1 MIRNGMKFSVFLG
14 IYIAFSLF
22 FHQGP
27 LINWLDAI
35 VDFSSLSGLLAFL
48 FIESLS
54 VLLWILILTPMF
66 FISMKLGK
74 LIAIILL
81 ILNATAT
88 FWMSSLGIVINQELI
103 ASLFFTDYSEASE
116 FLNLEYLIHLFIFG
130 LIPSAVVAFVPIK
143 PITRIRLAL
152 YPIGSIAMLAVITSL
167 NPTLTDW
174 VDDNGAYLGSRLL
187 PWSYIGKTIGYAQD
201 MRKGYYSRYYGE
213 FSQLPDGA
221 AADEEP
227 GLVVS
232 VIGES
237 SRAASYSYYGYERPI
252 NQATQKAGYI
262 ALPKSRSCYTSTMI
276 TTGCILSVNGR
287 NDWKE
292 EATEPLPSYLHRLGI
307 KTFVRTNNT
316 EMPRLNVG
324 NYQTSTQLA
333 NVCVT
338 EICSDYNVLKCDQA
352 FCVERYFDNML
363 LANLGPI
370 LETAKTEKVFLLLHF
385 RGSHGPNYSDR
396 SPKDFTPYS
405 PSCDAHV
412 TQCDL
417 EALINSYDNS
427 TIFTDKT
434 LAGLAQILYD
444 EDELSSVVL
453 YLSDHGQSLGEN
465 GSYMH
470 GASPAEAPIEQLE
483 IPFLIWM
490 SDAFKKSRDT
500 SGVATKPVPAQDA
513 TFHSILGALNVV
525 GGPYLSERDIFYVE

>member
-1 MIRNGMKFSVFLG
+1 MLKKGVRLSVFLAV
-14 IYIAFSLF
+14 YVSFSLA

-35 VDFSSLSGLLAFL
+35 VNFSSLSGLLAFL
-48 FIESLS
+48 FIECLS
-54 VLLWILILTPMF
+54 ILLWILLLTLMF
-66 FISMKLGK
+66 FISIKFGK
-74 LIAIILL
+74 LIAITLL

-116 FLNLEYLIHLFIFG
+116 FLNPDYLIHLFIFG
-130 LIPSAVVAFVPIK
+130 LIPSVLVVLIPIK
-143 PITRIRLAL
+143 PITRIRLVL
-152 YPIGSIAMLAVITSL
+152 YPVGSAVMLVAITSL
-167 NPTLTDW
+167 NPNLTDW

-201 MRKGYYSRYYGE
+201 MRHGYYSRYYGG
-213 FSQLPDGA
+213 FAQLPDGTIV
-221 AADEEP
+221 DDEP
-227 GLVVS
+227 GLVVL

-252 NQATQKAGYI
+252 NQATQKVGYI
-262 ALPKSRSCYTSTMI
+262 ALPKSKSCSTNTMI
-276 TTGCILSVNGR
+276 TTGCILSAKGR
-287 NDWKE
+287 ADWRE
-292 EATEPLPSYLHRLGI
+292 DATEPLPSYLYRLGI

-333 NVCVT
+333 NVCDT
-338 EICSDYNVLKCDQA
+338 KACMDYNVLKCDQA

-363 LANLGPI
+363 LANMDPI
-370 LETAKTEKVFLLLHF
+370 LETAKSEKVFLLLHF

-396 SPKDFTPYS
+396 SPKVFAPFTPI
-405 PSCDAHV
+405 CDAHV

-417 EALINSYDNS
+417 GALVNSYDNS
-427 TIFTDKT
+427 TMFTDKT
-434 LAGLAQILYD
+434 LAALAQILNG
-444 EDELSSVVL
+444 EDGLSSVVL

-465 GSYMH
+465 DNYMH
-470 GASPAEAPIEQLE
+470 GAPLKEAPDEQLE

-490 SDAFKKSRDT
+490 SDTFKQSQDISSIK
-500 SGVATKPVPAQDA
+500 TKTIAAQDA
-513 TFHSILGALNVV
+513 TFHSVLGALNVV
-525 GGPYLSERDIFYVE
+525 GGPYLAERDIFYAD

>member
-1 MIRNGMKFSVFLG
+1 MIKKDVSLNIFLAV
-14 IYIAFSLF
+14 YILCSLA

-27 LINWLDAI
+27 LIKWLDTI
-35 VDFSSLSGLLAFL
+35 VNFSSFSGVSAFI
-48 FIESLS
+48 FIEVLS
-54 VLLWILILTPMF
+54 ILLWVILLTPIF
-66 FISMKLGK
+66 FISIKLGK
-74 LIAIILL
+74 FLAVVLL
-81 ILNATAT
+81 LVNATAT
-88 FWMSSLGIVINQELI
+88 FWMNSLGIIINQELI

-116 FLNLEYLIHLFIFG
+116 FLNPEYLLHMFIFG
-130 LIPSAVVAFVPIK
+130 LIPSVLVALVSIK

-174 VDDNGAYLGSRLL
+174 ADDNGAYLGSRLL

-201 MRKGYYSRYYGE
+201 MRNGYYSRYYGE

-227 GLVVS
+227 GLVVL

-252 NQATQKAGYI
+252 NQATQKVGYI
-262 ALPKSRSCYTSTMI
+262 ALPKSQSCWTTTMI
-276 TTGCILSVNGR
+276 TTGCILSAKGR
-287 NDWKE
+287 DDWRE

-316 EMPRLNVG
+316 EMPRLSVG

-333 NVCVT
+333 NVCIT
-338 EICSDYNVLKCDQA
+338 EICMDYNVLKCDQA

-363 LANLGPI
+363 LANMSPI
-370 LETAKTEKVFLLLHF
+370 LEAAKSEKVFLLLHF

-396 SPKDFTPYS
+396 SPKNFTPYT

-427 TIFTDKT
+427 TIFTDKI
-434 LAGLAQILYD
+434 LAGLAQILDD
-444 EDELSSVVL
+444 EDGLSSVVL

-465 GSYMH
+465 GRYMH
-470 GASPAEAPIEQLE
+470 GASPEEAPIEQLE

-513 TFHSILGALNVV
+513 TLHSILGALNVV
-525 GGPYLSERDIFYVE
+525 GGPYLSKRDIFHVE

>member
-1 MIRNGMKFSVFLG
+1 MIRNGMKLSVFLA
-14 IYIAFSLF
+14 IYISFSLF

-66 FISMKLGK
+66 FISIKLGK

-81 ILNATAT
+81 IINATAT

-116 FLNLEYLIHLFIFG
+116 FLNPEYLFHMFIFG
-130 LIPSAVVAFVPIK
+130 LAPSVLVALASIK

-167 NPTLTDW
+167 NPTLTGW

-201 MRKGYYSRYYGE
+201 MRNGYYSRYYGE

-227 GLVVS
+227 GLVVL

-252 NQATQKAGYI
+252 NQATQKVGYI
-262 ALPKSRSCYTSTMI
+262 ALPKSQSCWTTTMI
-276 TTGCILSVNGR
+276 TTGCILSVKGR
-287 NDWKE
+287 DDWKE

-333 NVCVT
+333 NVCIT
-338 EICSDYNVLKCDQA
+338 EICMDYNVLKCDQA